1 MRDQAIKTLT
11 EKTGDAATA
20 VSLWEML
27 VKKAYGG
34 AEPTEKMFGELTRDE
49 TLAELPLG
57 VRKALACLW
66 PEPPATGGEVSSPP
80 TDEKLKLKHVKTT
93 DTAPL
98 LKAYL
103 KGSPPDWI
111 TAELLSRST
120 RKGQR
125 APSPCLFL
133 KDGGGVY
140 EAESIQWI
148 EWIRAGAPLGDGM
161 EIDGKFRRPVLIG
174 AEKPEQTFPRDPF
187 PSKGARGAQ
196 ALTMPGFMSACGASL
211 EVEPGKPVAP
221 EVISF
226 LVLVRERE
234 DPSVRE
240 QVDACARAR
249 TGGLPALITAHPL
262 AKRAWDGGDRPDPTV
277 SAEPEPEPAA
287 GPFVEPTATP
297 TAPRGGEVVRPDGWI
312 PTLCFLGTRDDKPA
326 WESLLKHLL
335 PYVQAGVFN
344 LTSDDDVPPGGEY
357 ARDVAANMARSD
369 AVFCVATVDTIGS
382 KATRSRVKK
391 FNGPKVPVMLGH
403 FSGLDLVLPGLTP
416 MPASGEPALSTA
428 DRARV
433 VADIAAFAQKL
444 PPRRKPAP
452 WGPDTLEKIHA
463 AIVSAGLDRSKLVA
477 GLEPRV
483 AGKIRRAPGA
493 DAQVWIDLTTL
504 EEEQANRFGYPL
516 RTYVEAA
523 AHLAKGR
530 PEWTTLDDAL
540 AVLPD
545 P

>member
-11 EKTGDAATA
+11 ENMGDAATA
-20 VSLWEML
+20 ASLWEML

-34 AEPTEKMFGELTRDE
+34 AEPTEKMFAELTRDE
-49 TLAELPLG
+49 TLAELPIG

-66 PEPPATGGEVSSPP
+66 PEQPATGGVSPP
-80 TDEKLKLKHVKTT
+80 TEEKLKLKHVKTT

-98 LKAYL
+98 FKAYL
-103 KGSPPDWI
+103 KGNPPEWI
-111 TAELLSRST
+111 TAELLTRST

-125 APSPCLFL
+125 DPSPCLFL
-133 KDGGGVY
+133 RDGGGVY

-174 AEKPEQTFPRDPF
+174 DEKPEQTFPRDPF

-211 EVEPGKPVAP
+211 EVEPGKPAAS

-240 QVDACARAR
+240 QVEACAQAR
-249 TGGLPALITAHPL
+249 TGGLPALIAAHPL
-262 AKRAWDGGDRPDPTV
+262 AKRAWDEGARPESTV
-277 SAEPEPEPAA
+277 SAEPELEPAA

-297 TAPRGGEVVRPDGWI
+297 TAPRGGDVVRPDGWV
-312 PTLCFLGTRDDKPA
+312 PTLCFLGTRDDKPT
-326 WESLLKHLL
+326 WELLLKHLL
-335 PYVQAGVFN
+335 PYVQAGVFEI
-344 LTSDDDVPPGGEY
+344 TSDDNVPAGGEY
-357 ARDVAANMARSD
+357 ARDVAKNMARSD
-369 AVFCVATVDTIGS
+369 AVFCLATVNTIGS
-382 KATRSRVKK
+382 KATTSRVKK
-391 FNGPKVPVMLGH
+391 FNGPKVPVILGH
-403 FSGLDLVLPGLTP
+403 FAALDLIFPGLTP
-416 MPASGEPALSTA
+416 IPGSGEPAMSTA
-428 DRARV
+428 ERARV

-463 AIVSAGLDRSKLVA
+463 AIVAAGLDRSKLVA
-477 GLEPRV
+477 RLEPRV
-483 AGKIRRAPGA
+483 AGKLRRAPGA
-493 DAQVWIDLTTL
+493 DAQIWVDLTTL
-504 EEEQANRFGYPL
+504 EEEGSIRSTCPL
-516 RTYVEAA
+516 RTYIEAA

-530 PEWTTLDDAL
+530 PEWTVLDDAL